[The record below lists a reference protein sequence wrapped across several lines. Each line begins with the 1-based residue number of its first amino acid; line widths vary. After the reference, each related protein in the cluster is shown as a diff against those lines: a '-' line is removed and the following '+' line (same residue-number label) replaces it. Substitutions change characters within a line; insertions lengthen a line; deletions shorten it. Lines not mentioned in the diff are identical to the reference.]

1 MTSQALATLLLA
13 WSLGPGAPG
22 WLHARAD
29 QSPSAATDTHVITG
43 VVHDASGSVV
53 AGASVVA
60 RGASGAERPAVSA
73 ADGSFSVTVNSSEDM
88 LLIVRAPGFSEV
100 RQTVRATSEQP
111 RVEVVLTPA
120 TLSETVTVTAVRGE
134 QRIGDVPAS
143 ITIVDSD
150 SVRQSAAIVADD
162 VLRQVPTFSLFR
174 RTSSLASHPTTQ
186 GVSLRGI
193 GPSGVSRTL
202 VLFDDIPFNDPFGG
216 WVYWTR
222 VPLENAERVEV
233 VDGPSSSL
241 YGNYAM
247 GGVIN
252 IVSPPATRRQLDVR
266 AQYGTHNTPKL
277 DTTFADLWGRLGVVA
292 TVSAL
297 NTDGFPI
304 VAEAERG
311 RVDNNAAVE
320 YGNGRVK
327 LDYQASDRVRAFFRG
342 GYFHEN
348 RDNGKASTIDGTE
361 EANRTRWTSVSG
373 GVRMSLPDQSELRA
387 SVFTDVE
394 NFRSNFLA
402 VPPSTPPRNLGRM
415 TLNQEV
421 PVNAVGATA
430 LYSRAF
436 GQHYVSAGTDW
447 RWVDG
452 DSNEDVLDPV
462 TGTRVTLHRI
472 SGGTQRILGAYVQ
485 DLFQPM
491 SRLTLTLSD
500 RLDHWNNYDGHNLE
514 TAVVN
519 GVPTNNIPSLPSRS
533 DTVNSPRVA
542 ALYRINDTI
551 SVWSGVGWG
560 FRAPTLNELYRQFR
574 VGTTLTLANNELG
587 PERLFGY
594 EGGTTVTP
602 GKYLTVRATLF
613 ANRLK
618 DPVSNVTIATAGAA
632 VTQQRQN
639 LGQTRVRGIQTDA
652 EYRIGGAWK
661 VMGAYVFNR
670 ATVTENPND
679 PDLVG
684 NYLPQVPKH
693 RGSARLAYSDPA
705 QGTVAVGV
713 LFVGAQ
719 YDDDRNTISRRLPGY
734 AVVDLALARNLQRN
748 VELFFSVQNL
758 LDKEYLVGTLPT
770 TIGTPRL
777 ISGGVR
783 LRFN

>member
-1 MTSQALATLLLA
+1 MTSAALATALFA
-13 WSLGPGAPG
+13 WSLSATSNRPD
-22 WLHARAD
+22 ARID
-29 QSPSAATDTHVITG
+29 QSSVAADAHVITG
-43 VVHDASGSVV
+43 VVHDATGSVV
-53 AGASVVA
+53 PGASVVVRA
-60 RGASGAERPAVSA
+60 ASGAERPAISA
-73 ADGSFSVTVNSSEDM
+73 SDGTFSVTVHSADDV

-100 RQTVRATSEQP
+100 RQTVRPANDQQ
-111 RVEVVLTPA
+111 RVEVVLVPS
-120 TLSETVTVTAVRGE
+120 TLSETVTVTAVRSE
-134 QRIGDVPAS
+134 QRAGDVPAS

-202 VLFDDIPFNDPFGG
+202 VLLDDIPFNDPFGG

-222 VPLENAERVEV
+222 VPLENTQRIEI

-252 IVSPPATRRQLDVR
+252 IVSSPAGRRQVDLR
-266 AQYGTHNTPKL
+266 AQYGSLQTPKL
-277 DTTFADLWGRLGVVA
+277 DASFGDVWGRLGLV
-292 TVSAL
+292 TNVSAL
-297 NTDGFPI
+297 DTNGYPI

-320 YGNGRVK
+320 YGNASVK
-327 LDYQASDRVRAFFRG
+327 LDYDATDRVHAFVRG

-361 EANRTRWTSVSG
+361 EANRTRWSSASG
-373 GVRMSLPDQSELRA
+373 GVRVHLADTSELRA
-387 SVFTDVE
+387 TVFTDVE
-394 NFRSNFLA
+394 SFRSNFLA
-402 VPPSTPPRNLGRM
+402 VPAANPPRSIGRM
-415 TLNQEV
+415 TLNQYV
-421 PVNAVGATA
+421 PVNAVGTTA
-430 LYSRAF
+430 QYSRAF
-436 GQHYVSAGTDW
+436 GRHFFSAGTDW

-452 DSNEDVLDPV
+452 DSNEDALDAV
-462 TGTRVTLHRI
+462 TGTRVTLHRV
-472 SGGTQRILGAYVQ
+472 SGGTQRLLGAYVQ
-485 DLFQPM
+485 DLFQPTT
-491 SRLTLTLSD
+491 RLTLTLSD
-500 RLDHWNNYDGHNLE
+500 RLDSWKNYHGHNLE
-514 TAVVN
+514 TALVA
-519 GVPTNNIPSLPSRS
+519 GVPTNNIPLLPSRS

-551 SVWSGVGWG
+551 SAWAGLGWG

-574 VGTTLTLANNELG
+574 VGTTLTLANNTLG

-594 EGGTTVTP
+594 EGGATLTP
-602 GKYLTVRATLF
+602 GRNLMLRATLF
-613 ANRLK
+613 SNRLK

-639 LGQTRVRGIQTDA
+639 LGRTRVRGIQTDA
-652 EYRIGGAWK
+652 EYRIGTSWR

-684 NYLPQVPKH
+684 NFLPQVPEH
-693 RGSARLAYSDPA
+693 RGSARIAYVNSA
-705 QGTVAVGV
+705 RGTVALSV

-719 YDDDRNTISRRLPGY
+719 FDDDRNTISRRLPGY
-734 AVVDLALARNLQRN
+734 AVMDLMLARSLQRS
-748 VELFFSVQNL
+748 VELFFGVQNIF
-758 LDKEYLVGTLPT
+758 DREYLVGTLPT
-770 TIGTPRL
+770 TVGTPRL